1 MARRTPTIA
10 AALAVGAAVL
20 LTACGGSS
28 DNSSSDKIKGAGEG
42 SKSPSAS
49 ASTSTGDGRPDV
61 SVPAD
66 LHLNFDFDKPS
77 DAAKAGAVADAENYI
92 RALKHGIVKQ
102 NPDDPAYQ
110 FYSGPAASRYA
121 KSQIQAWVKGGWTP
135 TGTDHYF
142 NAEAN
147 PVGASKS
154 LLVTFCRDQAKSFG
168 RSVKTGKIKYVS
180 ESLDDYEKFSLLMAP
195 SKENSKLWKT
205 QQIEVQGRVKE
216 CRG

>member
-10 AALAVGAAVL
+10 AALAVGAALL

-77 DAAKAGAVADAENYI
+77 DAKHAAALADAENYI
-92 RALKHGIVKQ
+92 RALDHGINAQ
-102 NPDDPAYQ
+102 DPNDPAYK
-110 FYSGPAASRYA
+110 FYSGADAAHYA
-121 KSQIQAWVKGGWTP
+121 KTEIQAWVTGGWTA
-135 TGTDHYF
+135 TGTDRYY
-142 NAEAN
+142 NAEIS
-147 PVGASKS
+147 PVGDGKRVS
-154 LLVTFCRDQAKSFG
+154 VTFCRDQSKFYGKEIKTKKILQTKASSKSFQ
-168 RSVKTGKIKYVS
+168 
-180 ESLDDYEKFSLLMAP
+180 KFSMLMDQP
-195 SKENSKLWKT
+195 TGSSDVWKT
-205 QQIEVQGRVKE
+205 QLINVKGTASE
-216 CRG
+216 CQ

>member
-77 DAAKAGAVADAENYI
+77 DAKHAAALADAENYI
-92 RALKHGIVKQ
+92 RALDHGIAKQ
-102 NPDDPAYQ
+102 DPNDPAYQ
-110 FYSGPAASRYA
+110 FYSSGGAEKYA
-121 KSQIQAWVKGGWTP
+121 KSQIQAWVKGKWVT
-135 TGTDHYF
+135 TGKDRYF
-142 NAEAN
+142 SPNISTIE
-147 PVGASKS
+147 KS
-154 LLVTFCRDQAKSFG
+154 VLVTFCRNQSEFYSKEI
-168 RSVKTGKIKYVS
+168 KTGKIKYTK
-180 ESLDDYEKFSLLMAP
+180 ESLDSYQKFSMLMSP
-195 SKENSKLWKT
+195 SADNPNVW
-205 QQIEVQGRVKE
+205 QARQIDVLGRVKE
-216 CRG
+216 CQG